1 MSLGSGA
8 QRTVLNSSTAGH
20 LGSTIGTVPDGLLRD
35 VMNSALSIRP
45 DSTMNGEQLGWR
57 GGEGEGEGG
66 REDREGWWW
75 EGSTWGDGKQR
86 REVEWEN

>member
-45 DSTMNGEQLGWR
+45 DSTMNGEQLRWR
-57 GGEGEGEGG
+57 EGEGEGG
-66 REDREGWWW
+66 RIERGGRGVCGEMGNRG
-75 EGSTWGDGKQR
+75 ER
-86 REVEWEN
+86 

>member
-66 REDREGWWW
+66 RIERGGGGRGVHGEMGNR
-75 EGSTWGDGKQR
+75 G
-86 REVEWEN
+86 EVEWEN